1 MQNSKGEPEMQKK
14 KPVKRKT
21 NAKTKPVKYLADVVM
36 GILNR
41 MQDRLNSD
49 EGICYIK
56 ELLVEENLYDDIWAY
71 LKRRYKD
78 NIKIIRAVKKIE
90 ATLENRIVRRMA
102 EGRYSTVGS
111 IFILKNKYHWIDK
124 VVSQN
129 EQEKDSSG
137 NAVPLEIVIRGH
149 KEVNNE

>member
-1 MQNSKGEPEMQKK
+1 MQKK
-14 KPVKRKT
+14 KPIKKKVVRKT

-129 EQEKDSSG
+129 EQEKDLSG

>member
-1 MQNSKGEPEMQKK
+1 MQKK
-14 KPVKRKT
+14 KPVKKKVVRKT

-56 ELLVEENLYDDIWAY
+56 ELLVAENLYDDIWAY

-124 VVSQN
+124 VVSQS
-129 EQEKDSSG
+129 EQEKDLSG

-149 KEVNNE
+149 KEVNNG

>member
-1 MQNSKGEPEMQKK
+1 MQKK
-14 KPVKRKT
+14 TVKKKVVRKT
-21 NAKTKPVKYLADVVM
+21 NAKTKPIVYIADVVM

-56 ELLVEENLYDDIWAY
+56 ELLVAENLYDDIWAY

-102 EGRYSTVGS
+102 EGRYSAVGS

-124 VVSQN
+124 VVAQN
-129 EQEKDSSG
+129 EQEKDAEG

-149 KEVNNE
+149 KGANNE

>member
-1 MQNSKGEPEMQKK
+1 MQKK
-14 KPVKRKT
+14 KPVKKKVVRKT
-21 NAKTKPVKYLADVVM
+21 NAKTRPVVYLADVVM

-49 EGICYIK
+49 DGICYIK
-56 ELLVEENLYDDIWAY
+56 ELLVAENLYAEIWAY
-71 LKRRYKD
+71 FKKRYAK
-78 NIKIIRAVKKIE
+78 NQKIFKAIKRIE
-90 ATLENRIVRRMA
+90 DTLENRIVRRMA

-111 IFILKNKYHWIDK
+111 IFILKNKYRWIDK

-129 EQEKDSSG
+129 EQEKDDSG

-149 KEVNNE
+149 KEVKNE

>member
-1 MQNSKGEPEMQKK
+1 MQKK
-14 KPVKRKT
+14 KPVKKKVVRKT
-21 NAKTKPVKYLADVVM
+21 NAKTRPVVYLADIVM

-56 ELLVEENLYDDIWAY
+56 ELLVAENLYAELWAY
-71 LKRRYKD
+71 FKKRYKD
-78 NIKIIRAVKKIE
+78 NIKIFKAIKKIE
-90 ATLENRIVRRMA
+90 DTLENRIVRRMA

-111 IFILKNKYHWIDK
+111 IFILKNKYRWIDK
-124 VVSQN
+124 VVSQS
-129 EQEKDSSG
+129 EQEKDVSG

-149 KEVNNE
+149 KGGSNE

>member
-1 MQNSKGEPEMQKK
+1 MQKK
-14 KPVKRKT
+14 KPVKKKVVRKT

-129 EQEKDSSG
+129 EQEKDLSG
-137 NAVPLEIVIRGH
+137 NSVPLEIVIRGH

>member
-1 MQNSKGEPEMQKK
+1 MQKK
-14 KPVKRKT
+14 KPVKKKVVKKT
-21 NAKTKPVKYLADVVM
+21 NAKTRPVVYLADVVM

-56 ELLVEENLYDDIWAY
+56 ELLVAENLYAELWAY
-71 LKRRYKD
+71 FKKRYEK
-78 NIKIIRAVKKIE
+78 NTKIFKAIKKIE
-90 ATLENRIVRRMA
+90 DTLENRIVRRMA

-124 VVSQN
+124 VVSQS
-129 EQEKDSSG
+129 EQEKDVSG

>member
-1 MQNSKGEPEMQKK
+1 MQKK
-14 KPVKRKT
+14 KKPITKRKT
-21 NAKTKPVKYLADVVM
+21 NAKTRPVVYLADVVM
-36 GILNR
+36 GYLNR
-41 MQDRLNSD
+41 MQDRLNAD

-71 LKRRYKD
+71 FKRRYSN
-78 NIKIIRAVKKIE
+78 NIKIIRAIKKIE

-124 VVSQN
+124 VISQN
-129 EQEKDSSG
+129 EQEKDKDG
-137 NAVPLEIVIRGH
+137 QAVPLEIVIRGH

>member
-1 MQNSKGEPEMQKK
+1 MQKK
-14 KPVKRKT
+14 TVKKKVVRKT
-21 NAKTKPVKYLADVVM
+21 NAKTKPIVYIADIVM

-49 EGICYIK
+49 DGICYIG
-56 ELLVEENLYDDIWAY
+56 ELLVAEKLYADIWAY
-71 LKRRYKD
+71 FKRRYKD
-78 NIKIIRAVKKIE
+78 NAKIIRTIKNIE
-90 ATLENRIVRRMA
+90 TILENRIVRRMA
-102 EGRYSTVGS
+102 EGRYSAVGS

-129 EQEKDSSG
+129 EQEKDSDG

-149 KEVNNE
+149 KEAKNE

>member
-1 MQNSKGEPEMQKK
+1 MLKKK

-21 NAKTKPVKYLADVVM
+21 NAKTRPVKYLADVVM

-56 ELLVEENLYDDIWAY
+56 ELLVEENLYAELWAY
-71 LKRRYKD
+71 LKNRYKD
-78 NIKIIRAVKKIE
+78 NIKIFKAIKRIE
-90 ATLENRIVRRMA
+90 DTLENRIVRRMA
-102 EGRYSTVGS
+102 EGRYSTVAS
-111 IFILKNKYHWIDK
+111 IFILKNKYRWIDK
-124 VVSQN
+124 VISQN
-129 EQEKDSSG
+129 EQAKDDSG

-149 KEVNNE
+149 KEVKNE

>member
-1 MQNSKGEPEMQKK
+1 MQKK
-14 KPVKRKT
+14 KPVKKKVVRKT
-21 NAKTKPVKYLADVVM
+21 NAKTRPVVYLADIVM

-56 ELLVEENLYDDIWAY
+56 ELLVVENLYAELWAY
-71 LKRRYKD
+71 FKKRYKD
-78 NIKIIRAVKKIE
+78 NNKIFKAIKKIE
-90 ATLENRIVRRMA
+90 DTLENRIVRRMA

-111 IFILKNKYHWIDK
+111 IFILKNKYRWIDK
-124 VVSQN
+124 VVSQS
-129 EQEKDSSG
+129 EQEKDVSG

>member
-1 MQNSKGEPEMQKK
+1 MQKK
-14 KPVKRKT
+14 KPTKKKTVKRKT
-21 NAKTKPVKYLADVVM
+21 NAKTRPVKYLADVVM
-36 GILNR
+36 GILKR

-56 ELLVEENLYDDIWAY
+56 ELLVEENLYDELWAY
-71 LKRRYKD
+71 FKKRYKD
-78 NIKIIRAVKKIE
+78 NNKIFKAIKKIE
-90 ATLENRIVRRMA
+90 NTLENRIVRRMA

-129 EQEKDSSG
+129 EQEKDNSG
-137 NAVPLEIVIRGH
+137 NTVPLEIVIRGH
-149 KEVNNE
+149 KEVNNG

>member
-1 MQNSKGEPEMQKK
+1 MQKK
-14 KPVKRKT
+14 TVKKKVVRKT
-21 NAKTKPVKYLADVVM
+21 NAKTKPIVYIADVVM

-49 EGICYIK
+49 ESICYIK
-56 ELLVEENLYDDIWAY
+56 ELLVAENLYAELWAY
-71 LKRRYKD
+71 FKKRYKD
-78 NIKIIRAVKKIE
+78 NIKIFKAIKKIE
-90 ATLENRIVRRMA
+90 DTLENRIVRRMA

-111 IFILKNKYHWIDK
+111 IFILKNKYRWIDK
-124 VVSQN
+124 VVSQS
-129 EQEKDSSG
+129 EQEKDVSG

>member
-1 MQNSKGEPEMQKK
+1 MQKK
-14 KPVKRKT
+14 KPVKKKVVRKT
-21 NAKTKPVKYLADVVM
+21 NAKTKPVVYLADIVM

-56 ELLVEENLYDDIWAY
+56 ELLVAENLYAELWAY
-71 LKRRYKD
+71 FKKRYKD
-78 NIKIIRAVKKIE
+78 NIKIFKAIKKIE
-90 ATLENRIVRRMA
+90 DTLENRIVRRMA

-111 IFILKNKYHWIDK
+111 IFILKNKYRWIDK
-124 VVSQN
+124 VVSQS
-129 EQEKDSSG
+129 EQEKDASG

>member
-1 MQNSKGEPEMQKK
+1 MQKK
-14 KPVKRKT
+14 KPVKKKVVRKT

-124 VVSQN
+124 VVSQS
-129 EQEKDSSG
+129 EQEKDLSG

>member
-1 MQNSKGEPEMQKK
+1 MQKK
-14 KPVKRKT
+14 KPVKKKVVRKT
-21 NAKTKPVKYLADVVM
+21 NAKTRPVVYLADVVM

-56 ELLVEENLYDDIWAY
+56 ELLVAENLYAELWAY
-71 LKRRYKD
+71 FKKRYEK
-78 NIKIIRAVKKIE
+78 NTKIFKAIKKIE
-90 ATLENRIVRRMA
+90 DTLENRIVRRMA

-111 IFILKNKYHWIDK
+111 IFILKNKYRWIDK
-124 VVSQN
+124 VVSQS
-129 EQEKDSSG
+129 EQEKDASG

>member
-1 MQNSKGEPEMQKK
+1 MQKK
-14 KPVKRKT
+14 KPVKKKVVRKT

-129 EQEKDSSG
+129 EQEKDLSG

-149 KEVNNE
+149 KEVNNG

>member
-1 MQNSKGEPEMQKK
+1 MQKK
-14 KPVKRKT
+14 KPVKKKVVRKT
-21 NAKTKPVKYLADVVM
+21 NAKTRPVKYLADVVM

-56 ELLVEENLYDDIWAY
+56 ELLVAENLYDELWAY
-71 LKRRYKD
+71 FKKRYKD
-78 NIKIIRAVKKIE
+78 NTKIFKAIKKIE
-90 ATLENRIVRRMA
+90 DTLENRIVRRMA

-111 IFILKNKYHWIDK
+111 IFILKNKYRWIDK
-124 VVSQN
+124 VVSQS
-129 EQEKDSSG
+129 EQEKDVSG

>member
-1 MQNSKGEPEMQKK
+1 MQKK
-14 KPVKRKT
+14 KPIKRKT
-21 NAKTKPVKYLADVVM
+21 NAKTRPVKYLADVVM
-36 GILNR
+36 GILKR

-56 ELLVEENLYDDIWAY
+56 ELLVEENLYDELWAY
-71 LKRRYKD
+71 FKKRYKD
-78 NIKIIRAVKKIE
+78 NNKIFKAIKKIE
-90 ATLENRIVRRMA
+90 NTLENRIVRRMA

-129 EQEKDSSG
+129 EQEKDNSG
-137 NAVPLEIVIRGH
+137 NTVPLEIIIRGH
-149 KEVNNE
+149 KEVNNG

>member
-1 MQNSKGEPEMQKK
+1 MQKK
-14 KPVKRKT
+14 KPVKKKVVRKT

-56 ELLVEENLYDDIWAY
+56 ELLVEENLYDELWAY
-71 LKRRYKD
+71 FKKRYKD
-78 NIKIIRAVKKIE
+78 NSKIFKAIKKIE
-90 ATLENRIVRRMA
+90 NTLENRIVRRMA

-129 EQEKDSSG
+129 EQEKDLSG

-149 KEVNNE
+149 KEVNNG